1 MDTWYRGRYLR
12 CDLMYLERK
21 QGGRCEPAGVS
32 EQRRAE
38 TSAMPRKKRPKAEG
52 RRAVPL
58 EPVPRAVPCG
68 AVLVTYF
75 GGGLAHFGWVMLVF
89 SSVATWMGP
98 MCSELVTPFLFS
110 RPTATTTGT
119 VLGTI
124 STAGRRMHAQDPHG
138 RELWT
143 RVPNMA
149 FVPEEAVGFAY
160 VVGDSYYEGVSFVQ
174 GYAKP
179 QAGDEVEVQYTIA
192 EPLVARIVGMRYFEY
207 SWTVVWVLI
216 FPLIAVAMVSVRL
229 ASGREQI
236 ELLRHG
242 DITYG
247 TLTEKRQ
254 QDDSGIALLVFEFT
268 LPLPNDQ
275 QAAVPP
281 SAQTKAVTKGSV
293 KTKVSASDAQHA
305 KYRPL
310 VYRVEHIAM
319 ETADVEDELWE
330 PILYLPS
337 KPSVATLVDG
347 LVVQPTPDG
356 RWQAPSTA
364 ICYLLGPLSVLAT
377 NLVCASNYRY
387 D

>member
-1 MDTWYRGRYLR
+1 MLDQSQIDAFNL
-12 CDLMYLERK
+12 D
-21 QGGRCEPAGVS
+21 GVIVVPDVLPGDVLAAV
-32 EQRRAE
+32 RAE
-38 TSAMPRKKRPKAEG
+38 YA
-52 RRAVPL
+52 
-58 EPVPRAVPCG
+58 
-68 AVLVTYF
+68 
-75 GGGLAHFGWVMLVF
+75 GLLDTLK
-89 SSVATWMGP
+89 S
-98 MCSELVTPFLFS
+98 
-110 RPTATTTGT
+110 
-119 VLGTI
+119 
-124 STAGRRMHAQDPHG
+124 
-138 RELWT
+138 
-143 RVPNMA
+143 
-149 FVPEEAVGFAY
+149 
-160 VVGDSYYEGVSFVQ
+160 
-174 GYAKP
+174 P
-179 QAGDEVEVQYTIA
+179 Q
-192 EPLVARIVGMRYFEY
+192 
-207 SWTVVWVLI
+207 
-216 FPLIAVAMVSVRL
+216 
-229 ASGREQI
+229 
-236 ELLRHG
+236 LR
-242 DITYG
+242 
-247 TLTEKRQ
+247 
-254 QDDSGIALLVFEFT
+254 
-268 LPLPNDQ
+268 Q